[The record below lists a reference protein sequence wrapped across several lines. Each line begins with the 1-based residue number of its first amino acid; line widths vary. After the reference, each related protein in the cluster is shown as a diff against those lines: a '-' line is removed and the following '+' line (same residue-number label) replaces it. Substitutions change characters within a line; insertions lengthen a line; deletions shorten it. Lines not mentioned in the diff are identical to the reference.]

1 MPSSLPTI
9 GILGGMGPNAS
20 ADFLS
25 RLLRIASRTYGA
37 VQDDEYPAI
46 ILNSLALQG
55 FGVSG
60 VQDLRLVEKQLISG
74 VQLLEQ
80 SGSSFVV
87 IPCNTVH
94 CLYPSL
100 CSAIGIPILHI
111 AESTADAVKRYGI
124 RTVGLCASVTTVQT
138 KLYETA
144 CQQRGIETLVPDA
157 SGQKMVNEV
166 IEAVMSGNYDD
177 QELLKLKSV
186 ILRLQSMGAE
196 GVILGCTELPLVI
209 NQKWTD
215 VPLFDSLQILAEKT
229 VEQAYGAY
237 MHSVIA

>member
-20 ADFLS
+20 ADFLG

-55 FGVSG
+55 FEIGG
-60 VQDLRLVEKQLISG
+60 VQDLQLLERQLVSG

-80 SGSSFVV
+80 AGASFVV

-94 CLYPSL
+94 CLYPAL
-100 CSAIGIPILHI
+100 CNAVEIPILHI
-111 AESTADAVKRYGI
+111 AESTANAVRRYGI

-138 KLYETA
+138 KLYEIA
-144 CQQRGIETLVPDA
+144 CRQRGIETLVPDA
-157 SGQKMVNEV
+157 AGQQLVNEV
-166 IEAVMSGNYDD
+166 IEAVMSGIYGDA
-177 QELLKLKSV
+177 ELLKLKSV
-186 ILRLQSMGAE
+186 ILRLQSSGAD
-196 GVILGCTELPLVI
+196 GVILGCTELPLAI

-229 VEQAYGAY
+229 VEQTYGKHPHHALP
-237 MHSVIA
+237 

>member
-20 ADFLS
+20 ADFLG

-55 FGVSG
+55 FEIGG
-60 VQDLRLVEKQLISG
+60 VQDLRLIERQLVSG
-74 VQLLEQ
+74 VRLLEKA
-80 SGSSFVV
+80 GASFIV

-100 CSAIGIPILHI
+100 CAAINLPILHI
-111 AESTADAVKRYGI
+111 AESTADAVKQYGI
-124 RTVGLCASVTTVQT
+124 QKVGLCASVTTVQT

-144 CQQRGIETLVPDA
+144 CRQRGIETLVPDA
-157 SGQKMVNEV
+157 AGQKLVNEV
-166 IEAVMSGNYDD
+166 IEAIMSGIYGDA
-177 QELLKLKSV
+177 ELLKLKSV
-186 ILRLQSMGAE
+186 ILRLQSSGAE
-196 GVILGCTELPLVI
+196 GVILGCTELPLAI

-215 VPLFDSLQILAEKT
+215 VLLFDSLQILAEQT
-229 VEQAYGAY
+229 VERAYETQPKPVVA
-237 MHSVIA
+237 

>member
-20 ADFLS
+20 ADFLG

-55 FGVSG
+55 FEIGG
-60 VQDLRLVEKQLISG
+60 VQDLRLIERQLVSG

-80 SGSSFVV
+80 AGASFIV

-94 CLYPSL
+94 CLYPAL
-100 CSAIGIPILHI
+100 CNAVEIPILHI
-111 AESTADAVKRYGI
+111 AESTADAVRRYGI

-144 CQQRGIETLVPDA
+144 CRQRGIETLVPDA
-157 SGQKMVNEV
+157 AGQMLVNEV
-166 IEAVMSGNYDD
+166 IEAVMSGIYGDE
-177 QELLKLKSV
+177 ELLKLKSV
-186 ILRLQSMGAE
+186 VLRLQSSGAE
-196 GVILGCTELPLVI
+196 GVILGCTELPLAI

-215 VPLFDSLQILAEKT
+215 VPLFDSLQILAEKSVDQT
-229 VEQAYGAY
+229 YGK
-237 MHSVIA
+237 HRHHVIP